1 MLALRM
7 VTSKVAEVFH
17 LLHKYDVVCMNRISV
32 NKIKESR
39 RLICMQTCMN
49 IRKSQTDTEKQKVQI
64 CTPLIKLIAFSC
76 KSWILSTKNV
86 EKLVFT
92 SCKMQLSDN
101 LSINN
106 KSLSKPRIVHI
117 F

>member
-1 MLALRM
+1 M
-7 VTSKVAEVFH
+7 
-17 LLHKYDVVCMNRISV
+17 D
-32 NKIKESR
+32 
-39 RLICMQTCMN
+39 
-49 IRKSQTDTEKQKVQI
+49 IRKSQTDMEKQKVQI
-64 CTPLIKLIAFSC
+64 CTPLIKPIAFSC

-117 F
+117 FWRIVFTEAETLSKETHKL